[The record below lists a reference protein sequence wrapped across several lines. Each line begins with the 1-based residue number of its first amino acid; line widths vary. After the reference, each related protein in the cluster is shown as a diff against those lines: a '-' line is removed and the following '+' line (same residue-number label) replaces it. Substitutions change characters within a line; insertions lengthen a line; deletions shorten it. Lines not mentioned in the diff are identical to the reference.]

1 MLGNGKRVVVS
12 ASAALLLAV
21 AGCGGDSLP
30 AAADG
35 TDLAT
40 CSDGTCEVLVESGD
54 VLDLPELGRVEIAI
68 EEDML
73 EVASRSDDGQGNT
86 SELSA
91 AGAAGR
97 QLVLNEQRFT
107 VVAVLGGQG
116 VLRVGS

>member
-1 MLGNGKRVVVS
+1 MLGRGKL
-12 ASAALLLAV
+12 AAVALVLAL
-21 AGCGGDSLP
+21 AGCGEESLP

-35 TDLAT
+35 SDLAA
-40 CSDGTCEVLVESGD
+40 CSDGICEVLVESGD
-54 VLDLPELGRVEIAI
+54 VLDLPDLGRVEIAI
-68 EEDML
+68 EGDML

-91 AGAAGR
+91 GGAAGK
-97 QLVLNEQRFT
+97 QLVLNDQQFT

>member
-1 MLGNGKRVVVS
+1 MVVG
-12 ASAALLLAV
+12 ASAVLLLAL
-21 AGCGGDSLP
+21 AGCGDEPLP
-30 AAADG
+30 TAADG
-35 TDLAT
+35 TDLAA

-54 VLDLPELGRVEIAI
+54 VLNIPELGRIEIAI
-68 EEDML
+68 EGDML

-97 QLVLNEQRFT
+97 QLVLNEQQFS
-107 VVAVLGGQG
+107 VVAVLGTQG

>member
-1 MLGNGKRVVVS
+1 MLGKGKLAAVS
-12 ASAALLLAV
+12 VLVFVLS
-21 AGCGGDSLP
+21 GCGEDSLP

-35 TDLAT
+35 ADLGA
-40 CSDGTCEVLVESGD
+40 CADGTCEVLVETGD
-54 VLDLPELGRVEIAI
+54 VLELPGLGRVEVAI

-73 EVASRSDDGQGNT
+73 EVASRSDDGQGNS

-91 AGAAGR
+91 AGAAGK
-97 QLVLNEQRFT
+97 QLVLNSQEFT